1 MTEPAWQPTAT
12 IEAIARRAELYAD
25 IRAYFSAQ
33 DVLEVEVPVLGQ
45 YGVTDVHIDNP
56 QGTVG
61 GQKVYLQSSPEYFLK
76 RLLAAYGR
84 AVYSLGKAFREGESG
99 ARHHREFTMLE
110 WYRPAWDEHQLMDE
124 VADLIS
130 AIGFESGTPSASDNL
145 GSSDNPATEP
155 QRLSYRDAFF
165 TATGLD
171 PHRAADAELRELAAE
186 LGLSSGSDAGSD
198 SDSSSECAA
207 CPRSTCLDFIF
218 SFQVEPNL
226 PMGLVFIYDYP
237 AAQAA
242 LAKLS
247 EDCHGNSIARRFEAF
262 LNRMEVANGYWEL
275 CDADEQRQR
284 FEADNQS
291 RIALGKKPMAIDE
304 SVLAALSHGLPE
316 CAGVAL
322 GLDRILMQL
331 LGVSSISEVLSFAE
345 LPD

>member
-33 DVLEVEVPVLGQ
+33 NVLEVEVPVLGD

-56 QGTVG
+56 EGTVG
-61 GQKVYLQSSPEYFLK
+61 GRKVYLQSSPEYFLK

-110 WYRPAWDEHQLMDE
+110 WYRPAWDEHQLMDD
-124 VADLIS
+124 VAGLMS
-130 AIGFESGTPSASDNL
+130 AIGFETDTPGTLIS
-145 GSSDNPATEP
+145 ATEP

-171 PHRAADAELRELAAE
+171 PHRAADAELRELAAQ
-186 LGLSSGSDAGSD
+186 LGLSSGSDF
-198 SDSSSECAA
+198 
-207 CPRSTCLDFIF
+207 RSTCLDFIF
-218 SFQVEPNL
+218 SFKVEPNL

-247 EDCHGNSIARRFEAF
+247 EDRHGNPVARRFEAF

-284 FEADNQS
+284 FEADNQA

-304 SVLAALSHGLPE
+304 AILAALSHGLPE

-322 GLDRILMQL
+322 GLDRVLMQL

>member
-1 MTEPAWQPTAT
+1 MTKPAWQPTAT

-33 DVLEVEVPVLGQ
+33 NVLEVEVPVLGD

-56 QGTVG
+56 EGTVG
-61 GQKVYLQSSPEYFLK
+61 GRKVYLQSSPEYFLK

-99 ARHHREFTMLE
+99 VRHHREFTMLE

-124 VADLIS
+124 VADLMS
-130 AIGFESGTPSASDNL
+130 AIGFEPGPPES
-145 GSSDNPATEP
+145 EP
-155 QRLSYRDAFF
+155 QRLSYRDAFV

-171 PHRAADAELRELAAE
+171 PHRSVDAELRELAAQ
-186 LGLSSGSDAGSD
+186 LGLSSGSDSRA
-198 SDSSSECAA
+198 
-207 CPRSTCLDFIF
+207 TCLDFIF
-218 SFQVEPNL
+218 SFKVEPNL

-237 AAQAA
+237 VAQAA

-247 EDCHGNSIARRFEAF
+247 EDRHGNPIARRFEAF

-284 FEADNQS
+284 FEADNQA

-304 SVLAALSHGLPE
+304 AILAALSHGLPE

-322 GLDRILMQL
+322 GLDRVLMQL

>member
-45 YGVTDVHIDNP
+45 YGVTDVHIDNL

-124 VADLIS
+124 VADLMS

-171 PHRAADAELRELAAE
+171 PHRAADAELRELAAQ
-186 LGLSSGSDAGSD
+186 LGLSSGSDS
-198 SDSSSECAA
+198 
-207 CPRSTCLDFIF
+207 RSTCLDFIF
-218 SFQVEPNL
+218 SFKVEPNL
-226 PMGLVFIYDYP
+226 SMGLVFIYDYP

-247 EDCHGNSIARRFEAF
+247 EDRDGNPIARRFEAF

-284 FEADNQS
+284 FEADNQT
-291 RIALGKKPMAIDE
+291 RVALGKKPMAIDE
-304 SVLAALSHGLPE
+304 AILAALSHGLPA

-322 GLDRILMQL
+322 GLDRVLMQL
-331 LGVSSISEVLSFAE
+331 LGLSSISEVLSFSE
-345 LPD
+345 PPD

>member
-56 QGTVG
+56 QATVSG
-61 GQKVYLQSSPEYFLK
+61 RKVYLQSSPEYFLK

-124 VADLIS
+124 VADLVS
-130 AIGFESGTPSASDNL
+130 AIGFETDTPDDLGTSDNL
-145 GSSDNPATEP
+145 DAEP
-155 QRLSYRDAFF
+155 QRLSYRDAFV

-171 PHRAADAELRELAAE
+171 PHRAADAELRELTAQ
-186 LGLSSGSDAGSD
+186 LGLSSGAD
-198 SDSSSECAA
+198 S
-207 CPRSTCLDFIF
+207 RSTCLDFIF
-218 SFQVEPNL
+218 SFKVEPNL
-226 PMGLVFIYDYP
+226 PMGLVFVYDYP

-247 EDCHGNSIARRFEAF
+247 EDRHGNPVARRFEVF

-284 FEADNQS
+284 FEADNQT
-291 RIALGKKPMAIDE
+291 RIALGKKPVAIDE
-304 SVLAALSHGLPE
+304 SVLAALSQGLPE

-331 LGVSSISEVLSFAE
+331 LGVSSISEVLSFAD
-345 LPD
+345 LLD